1 MGMGVAVG
9 LVMGIMDMVE
19 GLEVSLLLFVF
30 LYFLSLR
37 TAIHS
42 FTIHVKFQSA
52 VGISLALRNT

>member
-30 LYFLSLR
+30 LFFSL
-37 TAIHS
+37 T
-42 FTIHVKFQSA
+42 
-52 VGISLALRNT
+52 